1 MRLPLRLAAL
11 SLALVAGASY
21 AQDILFFE
29 GHDFN
34 GRRYGVSYMKQKS
47 IDGRPYTVDHS
58 SFTYLIGPD
67 GKLAVTLPHGSSP
80 EELVAAIRLQL
91 TGKKNN

>member
-1 MRLPLRLAAL
+1 
-11 SLALVAGASY
+11 
-21 AQDILFFE
+21 
-29 GHDFN
+29 
-34 GRRYGVSYMKQKS
+34 MKQKS